1 MNSSRPYLLRAIH
14 EWLVDNGLTP
24 QIVVATDVEG
34 VRVPANYVADNR
46 IVLNV
51 SHQAVRGLALGNDRV
66 EFDARFGGRPFH
78 VVVPIP
84 AVLAVVAREN
94 GVGMSFPEQ
103 EFTDE
108 PPPAPSPGKAGRPS
122 LKVVK

>member
-14 EWLVDNGLTP
+14 EWIADNGLTP

-34 VRVPANYVADNR
+34 VRVPAEYVTDNR
-46 IVLNV
+46 IVMNV
-51 SHQAVRGLALGNDRV
+51 SLQAVRGLTLGNDQV

-78 VVVPIP
+78 VFVPIR

-103 EFTDE
+103 ESTTE
-108 PPPAPSPGKAGRPS
+108 PPPEPSPGKGGRPS

>member
-14 EWLVDNGLTP
+14 EWLVDNDLTP
-24 QIVVATDVEG
+24 QIVVAADVDG
-34 VRVPANYVADNR
+34 VQVPSDYVTDNR

-51 SHQAVRGLALGNDRV
+51 AHQAVRGLILGNDQV

-78 VVVPIP
+78 VCVPIR

-94 GVGMSFPEQ
+94 GVGMSFPER

-108 PPPAPSPGKAGRPS
+108 PPPEPSPGKGGRPS